1 MRQIITYFVKYPLMG
16 NMLMVAIILFGVVG
30 FLNVR
35 SSFFPQY
42 ESDMII
48 VNAIYPGASP
58 QEVEE
63 GIVVKIEEN
72 LQGVE
77 GIQRVSSTSS
87 ENVGNLVIEIIRGE
101 NIDLVVDDVKNA
113 LDKVSSFPEGMEK
126 LIVYKQEQRNLALSF
141 ALYGDVDRTTLKE
154 FAEKAK
160 DDLIAMDGIS
170 NVEITGYPEEEIEI
184 ALKEEKLR
192 AYNLSFEQAATAVKS
207 ANLQI
212 TGGTLKTSDEEFLI
226 RANNK
231 GYYAEDLLNIVVRA
245 TPDGRI
251 VLLRDIAVIR
261 DRWADVANTAYTNG
275 KPAAI
280 INVTNTNDED
290 ILDVTEKTRE
300 YITKFKDEND
310 VVKAE
315 VLHDGSDVLQQ
326 RIDLLVKNGQIGAIL
341 VFLMLALFLRIRLSF
356 WVAMSI
362 PISFMGMFLIAS
374 FTGVTINVLSL
385 FGMILVIGILVDDG
399 IVIGEN
405 IYQHYERGKPPLQAA
420 IDGTMEV
427 LSAVFSAILTT
438 IIAFSTFFFL
448 DGRLGKF
455 APDLAIVVIA
465 TLSISLVEGAF
476 ILPAHIAHSRDLH
489 AHEGKQ
495 SFFDRLFNGISS
507 RMDKVMAFL
516 RNRFYAPLL
525 RSSLGNP
532 TVVLAIALALFALTI
547 GAFKGG
553 IVKFTFFPFIERE
566 EIEVHIDFPAG
577 TPQEATERWMAHI
590 EQAAWAMSDSIK
602 QTRPDSLDIV
612 LKVNQEISTAKNI
625 GTVKIYLLDAE
636 TSNMKVL
643 TLTAALRKMVGPIE
657 GVENLSYGVRSAFG
671 KPISV
676 SLQSNDIVELESAK
690 EELKESMKDISDLT
704 DVISN
709 DQAGNREISLKLKE
723 KAEHLGLSLGMV
735 MAQVRQGFF
744 GYEVQR
750 LQRGE
755 HEVKIWVRYDEE
767 NRATFGDLEDMR
779 IKTPT
784 GLEVPLG
791 EIAEYTIERGIMSI
805 YHLDSKREIR
815 VEADIARSDVS
826 SAEVQVTLS
835 DSILPEI
842 LAKHPSVSYSYE
854 GQSREFL
861 KTQNSGKKVIP
872 VVLLF
877 MLFVIILAFRSVS
890 QGLLVMG
897 VIPLGIIG
905 VAWGHWF
912 HGAIIS
918 LFSIFGII
926 ALIGIMVNDSLVMV
940 SAMNNLL
947 KQRLP
952 YRKALYEA
960 SISRFRPI
968 LLTSVTTVAGLGPLI
983 LERSFQAQFL
993 VPMAI
998 SVAYGL
1004 GIATFITLFILPVL
1018 LLIINTLKRGAV
1030 WLWTGELPTPESVE
1044 PAVRE
1049 MKYEN
1054 EENI

>member
-1 MRQIITYFVKYPLMG
+1 
-16 NMLMVAIILFGVVG
+16 MVAIMLFGLVS
-30 FLNVR
+30 FFNIR
-35 SSFFPQY
+35 SSFFPQFD
-42 ESDMII
+42 SDVIV

-63 GIVVKIEEN
+63 GIVVKVEEN
-72 LQGVE
+72 LQGIP

-87 ENVGNLVIEIIRGE
+87 ENVANILIEIIRGKD
-101 NIDLVVDDVKNA
+101 IDLVMDDVKNA
-113 LDKVSSFPEGMEK
+113 LDKIASFPEGMER
-126 LIVYKQEQRNLALSF
+126 LVVFKQEPRNLAISF
-141 ALYGDVDRTTLKE
+141 AIYGDVDKKVLKE

-160 DDLIAMDGIS
+160 DDLVAKDGIS
-170 NVEITGYPEEEIEI
+170 DVTITGYPEEEIEV

-192 AYNLSFEQAATAVKS
+192 AYNLSFEQAAAAVRG

-212 TGGTLKTSDEEFLI
+212 TGGTLKTETEEFLI

-231 GYYAEDLLNIVVRA
+231 GYYADDLLDIVVRA
-245 TPDGRI
+245 TPDGRV
-251 VLLRDIAVIR
+251 VLLRDIAEVR
-261 DRWADVANTAYTNG
+261 DRWADVANAAYTNG
-275 KPAAI
+275 KPAAV
-280 INVTNTNDED
+280 VTVKNTNDED
-290 ILDVTEKTRE
+290 IFDITNTTRE
-300 YITKFKDEND
+300 YVERLKSEND
-310 VVKAE
+310 VIQTVI
-315 VLHDGSDVLQQ
+315 LTDGSDILQQ
-326 RIDLLVKNGQIGAIL
+326 RVDLLVENGRIGAIL
-341 VFLMLALFLRIRLSF
+341 VFFMLALFLRIRLSF

-362 PISFMGMFLIAS
+362 PISFMGMFIIAS
-374 FTGVTINVLSL
+374 FAGVTINVLSL

-427 LSAVFSAILTT
+427 LSAVFSAVLTT
-438 IIAFSTFFFL
+438 VVAFSTFFFL

-465 TLSISLVEGAF
+465 TLSFSLIEGAF

-495 SFFDRLFNGISS
+495 SWFDRLFNGISS
-507 RMDKVMAFL
+507 RMDKVMGFL
-516 RNRFYAPLL
+516 REKLYAPVL
-525 RSSLGNP
+525 RSALANP
-532 TVVLAIALALFALTI
+532 TVVLAIAAAAFAITI

-553 IVKFTFFPFIERE
+553 VVRFTFMPFIERE
-566 EIEVHIDFPAG
+566 EIEVNVDFPAG
-577 TPQEATERWMAHI
+577 TPQETTEKWLAYI
-590 EQAAWAMSDSIK
+590 EQAAWEMSDSIK

-612 LKVNQEISTAKNI
+612 LKVNQEITTAKNL
-625 GTVKIYLLDAE
+625 GTVKIFLLDAE

-643 TLTAALRKMVGPIE
+643 TLTSALRKTVGPIE
-657 GVENLSYGVRSAFG
+657 GIENISYAVRSAFG
-671 KPISV
+671 KPVSV
-676 SLQSNDIVELESAK
+676 SLQSNDMNELEAAK
-690 EELKESMKDISDLT
+690 EDLKTSMKNITDLT

-709 DQAGNREISLKLKE
+709 DQAGVREIRLKLKD
-723 KAEHLGLSLGMV
+723 KAEYLGLNLGMV
-735 MAQVRQGFF
+735 LTQVRQGFF

-784 GLEVPLG
+784 GLQVPLG
-791 EIAEYTIERGIMSI
+791 EIAEYSIERGVVSI
-805 YHLDSKREIR
+805 NRLDTKREIR

-826 SAEVQVTLS
+826 SSEVQAS
-835 DSILPEI
+835 MADSILPEI
-842 LAKHPSVSYSYE
+842 MNKYPSVSYTFE
-854 GQSREFL
+854 GQSREFA
-861 KTQNSGKKVIP
+861 KTQASGKKVLP
-872 VVLLF
+872 VILLF
-877 MLFVIILAFRSVS
+877 MLAIIILAFRSVS
-890 QGLLVMG
+890 QGLIVIG
-897 VIPLGIIG
+897 IIPLGIVG

-926 ALIGIMVNDSLVMV
+926 ALIGIMVNDSLVLV

-947 KQRLP
+947 KQNKP
-952 YRKALYEA
+952 YWQALYEA
-960 SISRFRPI
+960 SLSRFRPI
-968 LLTSVTTVAGLGPLI
+968 LLTSVTTVAGLAPLI

-1004 GIATFITLFILPVL
+1004 GIATLITLFILPVL
-1018 LLIINTLKRGAV
+1018 LLVVNSTKRGAK
-1030 WLWTGELPTPESVE
+1030 WLWTGEKPSQESVE

-1049 MKYEN
+1049 LKYEN
-1054 EENI
+1054 EDL